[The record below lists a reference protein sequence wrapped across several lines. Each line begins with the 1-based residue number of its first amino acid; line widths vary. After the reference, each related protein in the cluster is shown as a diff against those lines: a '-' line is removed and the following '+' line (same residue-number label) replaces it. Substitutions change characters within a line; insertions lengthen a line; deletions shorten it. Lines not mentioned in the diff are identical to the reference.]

1 MKKCEIKKMNKI
13 EKMKISENMKN
24 QKIQYK
30 LNFKKIKKIQKNVN
44 FRKWWKFSKKSKKWK
59 TFKKIK
65 EKYFYKIFIFP
76 KNIAE
81 FYFDQKHS

>member
-1 MKKCEIKKMNKI
+1 MNKI

-44 FRKWWKFSKKSKKWK
+44 FRK
-59 TFKKIK
+59 
-65 EKYFYKIFIFP
+65 
-76 KNIAE
+76 
-81 FYFDQKHS
+81 